1 MRLLQQR
8 LARTRAPEDIP
19 RLAIRADL
27 SPMAREDT
35 LALDLDLLIS
45 GHSSACV

>member
-1 MRLLQQR
+1 MQQR
-8 LARTRAPEDIP
+8 LARARAPEDIA

-35 LALDLDLLIS
+35 PALALDASIS
-45 GHSSACV
+45 GRSSACV